1 MINDLHIYNFTNFV
15 QHTKVITQTQ
25 YLGIKL
31 DDDDDEV
38 ALNPKRSKQTGVSR
52 KDFSGVAQQRG
63 VNVRGR
69 VNPMHQGGLYYW
81 QIEKS
86 FLDDICTFKK
96 DVIKLL

>member
-1 MINDLHIYNFTNFV
+1 M
-15 QHTKVITQTQ
+15 
-25 YLGIKL
+25 
-31 DDDDDEV
+31 
-38 ALNPKRSKQTGVSR
+38 GVSR
-52 KDFSGVAQQRG
+52 EDFSGVAQQRG

-69 VNPMHQGGLYYW
+69 VNLMHYGGLYYW